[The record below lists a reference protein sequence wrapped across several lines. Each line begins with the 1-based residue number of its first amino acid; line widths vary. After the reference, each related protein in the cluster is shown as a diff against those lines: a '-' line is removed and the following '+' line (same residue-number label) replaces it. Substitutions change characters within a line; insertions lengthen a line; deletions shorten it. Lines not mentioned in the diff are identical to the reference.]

1 MKLPGKVQKVIRSP
15 FPGEPEKAE
24 IAIDGADGLYKEI
37 RIENKLQDDEGNLVQ
52 VKPGED
58 VDVTVESERKK
69 ADD

>member
-1 MKLPGKVQKVIRSP
+1 VKLPGKVQKVIRSP